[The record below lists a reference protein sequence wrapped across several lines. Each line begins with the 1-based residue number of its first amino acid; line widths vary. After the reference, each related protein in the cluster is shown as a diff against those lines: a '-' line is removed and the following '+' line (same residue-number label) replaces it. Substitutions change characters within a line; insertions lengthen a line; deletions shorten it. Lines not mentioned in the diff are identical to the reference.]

1 MHRYSDKELIDALKK
16 ASTDGVSGPEY
27 ETYLKSHNRP
37 SAIAIRQRFG
47 TWNAAVRKAGLIPA
61 GRRTEAELKTL
72 IKLGKMSA
80 SYLAHRKGVSAHE
93 LKVSMGLE
101 KKRKPTK
108 ERYIDE
114 GVRIARKLGR
124 PPAFYDFNRHSQ
136 TVSAWNPWRY
146 YHKDWSAFTRDIEA
160 ELKHR
165 LKSAGGKSPGK
176 AGAPKARKP
185 KLKTKGKD
193 M

>member
-1 MHRYSDKELIDALKK
+1 
-16 ASTDGVSGPEY
+16 
-27 ETYLKSHNRP
+27 
-37 SAIAIRQRFG
+37 
-47 TWNAAVRKAGLIPA
+47 
-61 GRRTEAELKTL
+61 
-72 IKLGKMSA
+72 MSA

-93 LKVSMGLE
+93 LKFSMGLE
-101 KKRKPTK
+101 KRRKPTK

-114 GVRIARKLGR
+114 GVRIAQKLGR

-146 YHKDWSAFTRDIEA
+146 YDKDWSAFTRDIEA
-160 ELKHR
+160 ELKRR
-165 LKSAGGKSPGK
+165 LKSADGKSPTK

-193 M
+193 R